1 MTRSSK
7 SLCASSAVTCQLQ
20 TTLTRSLTDCVAAT
34 VSSVCAS
41 FQNTVDKA
49 QTSGRNPI
57 DESRDYDQ
65 YYDHCRRLVDYI
77 EQNMETSTEFAVHMD
92 RIILACHSDASE
104 RVLNALVTEPL
115 WFHRRG
121 DALSLSVEREEQKQ
135 PQRQKDGAGSYNS
148 SSRGSTSSA
157 RLTKEKKK
165 KENSSRSSAQSLAKV
180 TTKLSTGS
188 SSMHGRSGA
197 SSKKAT
203 RVSEDDSRPFK
214 RLRRAPRSM
223 VHDRSADKE
232 IKLEHRRKERK
243 GVQELE
249 DVVLS
254 FEDAIGDL
262 CYPDRRTSTQTKFF
276 KDRLR
281 KSIQFVDAL
290 LCNPP
295 RGKVCKRR
303 CKKIRAQMCSSS
315 TPCKNE
321 MCRIWH
327 DVEAHTDCCLN
338 ARCEFKTRVL
348 LRETMHKMEVIKQ
361 RRVAIQTKLCD
372 KHAELKEVVGDD
384 KESVEIDIA
393 SLEQDLGGCDG
404 ETGVLEAARRT
415 FWRNLNEI
423 GIDARDDVV
432 DNFPD
437 FGTHYGDKKDLRKAR
452 KVAST
457 TARPSSGSSRNSGVA
472 TPHAYAGPHGSDDKD
487 LEEVGNDN
495 SESVG
500 GNMHRSTPHRNT
512 SIGRAA
518 LHKSSKTM
526 KGMVTSGVK
535 ALSDR
540 CEELLYRSPGN
551 PSQHDEPPLPPAG
564 PPPFRQN
571 PELDR
576 EYAASVSGYS
586 IQLPVDDRE
595 AVTVTAN
602 VELTEV
608 IEPLS
613 PITESEVQ
621 MLDTQRGGGNSFGM
635 MTSVNSSMLLEEPLD
650 AVDISHLHPSLSEP
664 LAATGIRVK
673 SPPVEQ
679 PTTVGMECTSPPA
692 EFSTAGFTALDNG
705 PQDVRMSTPSKAMH
719 PSRQYMPYVEAHED
733 FDENAVV

>member
-7 SLCASSAVTCQLQ
+7 SLRASSAVAGQLQ

-41 FQNTVDKA
+41 FQNTVDTA

-57 DESRDYDQ
+57 DESRDYDR

-77 EQNMETSTEFAVHMD
+77 EQNMETSTDFAAHMD

-104 RVLNALVTEPL
+104 SVLNALVTEPL

-121 DALSLSVEREEQKQ
+121 DALSFSVEKEEQKKL
-135 PQRQKDGAGSYNS
+135 QRKKDGADSYHRRSS

-157 RLTKEKKK
+157 RLTTEKKK
-165 KENSSRSSAQSLAKV
+165 KENRSRPSVQSLAKV
-180 TTKLSTGS
+180 AIKLSTRS

-197 SSKKAT
+197 SSRKAT
-203 RVSEDDSRPFK
+203 RVSEDDTRPFK
-214 RLRRAPRSM
+214 KLRRATRSM
-223 VHDRSADKE
+223 VHDKPADKE
-232 IKLEHRRKERK
+232 IKREHRPKERK
-243 GVQELE
+243 EVQEPE
-249 DVVLS
+249 DAVLS

-281 KSIQFVDAL
+281 KSIRFVDAL

-295 RGKVCKRR
+295 RGKVCQRG

-361 RRVAIQTKLCD
+361 RRVAIQTKLCK
-372 KHAELKEVVGDD
+372 KHAELKEVADDD
-384 KESVEIDIA
+384 KESFEIDIA
-393 SLEQDLGGCDG
+393 SLEQDLGDCDG
-404 ETGVLEAARRT
+404 EMGVQEAAKRT
-415 FWRNLNEI
+415 FWRILNEI

-432 DNFPD
+432 DSFPD
-437 FGTHYGDKKDLRKAR
+437 FDTHYGDNKGLRKAR
-452 KVAST
+452 KVACT
-457 TARPSSGSSRNSGVA
+457 TARRSSGSSRNLGVA
-472 TPHAYAGPHGSDDKD
+472 TLHAYAGHHGSDDKD
-487 LEEVGNDN
+487 VEEVGNDN

-512 SIGRAA
+512 PIGRAA
-518 LHKSSKTM
+518 LRKSSKRR
-526 KGMVTSGVK
+526 KGTVTSGVK
-535 ALSDR
+535 ILNDR
-540 CEELLYRSPGN
+540 CEELLSRSSGK

-576 EYAASVSGYS
+576 EYAASVLGYS
-586 IQLPVDDRE
+586 FQLPVDDRE
-595 AVTVTAN
+595 AVAVTAH

-613 PITESEVQ
+613 PIGESEVQ
-621 MLDTQRGGGNSFGM
+621 MIDTQRGGENSFGM
-635 MTSVNSSMLLEEPLD
+635 MTSVSSSMLLEEPLD

-664 LAATGIRVK
+664 LTTLGIRVK
-673 SPPVEQ
+673 SPPAE
-679 PTTVGMECTSPPA
+679 PPATVGMECTSPPA
-692 EFSTAGFTALDNG
+692 EFSTAGFTALDSG
-705 PQDVRMSTPSKAMH
+705 PQGL
-719 PSRQYMPYVEAHED
+719 
-733 FDENAVV
+733 